1 MKRGL
6 ITVLMLLIFFGAN
19 AQDEQQPN
27 ENPKTQKPKLPC
39 MTGHYLTAEGGL
51 GIQGMNYDLL
61 VPGDVNSDVFG
72 FDVKAGYRY
81 YFHPNFGVGF
91 GLRFQSYGAE
101 AKVNYVQEI
110 SGVLDYYTPPR
121 EYLHRT
127 FYNDYVE
134 KQNVVM
140 TEIPIE
146 WFMQFSLA
154 RRLKLNIGLGLQA
167 NLFNITNNYK
177 NSSGEISTHAYYDE
191 IHLDAYDLP
200 RYSLYDTS
208 GFRGHYKYD
217 VTVSAI
223 GEIGLLYAL
232 NSRLEL
238 AMNFT
243 GTYGLIKAM
252 KNYSGKHIFD
262 PGCELQD
269 DETFP
274 SYEPAYNAVLTTQAK
289 DVKFVSMGVTFGI
302 RFRMSKK
309 DPTVALEFDEALGK
323 ARRLKET
330 EDEDLNLMEALEDD
344 EIERRRRK
352 QDTIELAEK
361 ERQHRQV
368 EDEEFYITPQGDTVW
383 NKKPEVDSLKQVVVE
398 EPKDTVKVIEEPKD
412 TVKVVEEPKD
422 TVKVVE
428 EPKEE
433 VVIVEKD
440 ITGELNNLIKNL
452 NTNACEFNQ
461 TNPKNRKKQFSDI
474 DKLANLLKENPDV
487 ILEAVGH
494 TCDIGSVEANKEVGM
509 HRAEYIK
516 AELVSRGVPE
526 KQIRCTT
533 KWFTEPLVPNTSESN
548 RMKNRRYELKIIKK

>member
-91 GLRFQSYGAE
+91 GLRFQSYSAE

-289 DVKFVSMGVTFGI
+289 DVKFVSMGVSFGI

-383 NKKPEVDSLKQVVVE
+383 NKKPEVDSVKQV
-398 EPKDTVKVIEEPKD
+398 
-412 TVKVVEEPKD
+412 VVEEPKD